1 MDTEEA
7 VLKIAQQ
14 CGFSQ
19 QGKINMESINDDEFQ
34 NIYVL
39 V

>member
-1 MDTEEA
+1 MDSEEA
-7 VLKIAQQ
+7 VLKVAQQ

-19 QGKINMESINDDEFQ
+19 HGKINMAPINDDEFQ

-39 V
+39 I